1 MTISSG
7 RERSVCVRKGAY
19 DRELAKWG
27 GRQPDTNWILPLY
40 RVDIQAGR
48 EKPNSELLPSHEE

>member
-1 MTISSG
+1 M
-7 RERSVCVRKGAY
+7 CVRKGAY